1 MKRLLSLTLAA
12 ALLAALALP
21 AAAEEAQEAQD
32 ARLAK
37 VTALVKGALN
47 LDTEVYETFH
57 GGLDQD
63 LAPLWNLRW
72 ESETRSLSVSALEDF
87 GLPEVRYFL
96 ETFLESFSLTLDEL
110 K

>member
-1 MKRLLSLTLAA
+1 MKRLLSLALSA
-12 ALLAALALP
+12 ALLAALTLP
-21 AAAEEAQEAQD
+21 ASAAGDSQD

-72 ESETRSLSVSALEDF
+72 ESEKIGRASCRERV
-87 GLPEVRYFL
+87 
-96 ETFLESFSLTLDEL
+96 
-110 K
+110 